1 MAPTLG
7 LTTSSSPSSSL
18 PTPTNARGNPRRPP
32 KLRSSCDACGAAKVR
47 CDKTQPR
54 CGRCAAGGLT
64 CVYGLSRKFGKAPR
78 KKPPVETSISTE
90 TLPRPL
96 VAQQQSAHHHQH
108 QHHQHQPHQHHQHQQ
123 SLSCCPDFRQLSS
136 SASTTSRP
144 IKYEPVPVNSG
155 FGIEDNLMAMPGVY
169 ATSSHDHLFLRSPTA
184 MDGFDDPFAFSDAT
198 CTPTSAT
205 FGPDPR
211 GGTVDPL
218 DLTFPTSAAS
228 SSPDYASFA
237 DWGVHPDDLMHSPP
251 QGGSPSSSSHHSEF
265 DTSSAPPS
273 LTSSSRTS
281 SLDCSLHF
289 GHHSGGGGFHP
300 ETTMLAAAAD
310 AHNCHRLAYATL
322 EGLSFRHESP
332 ALAKG
337 EPLTQTMD
345 AVLCR
350 NKQAVANMHQ
360 LLRCACSKSPHLAML
375 YASITSKILMW
386 YQLAA
391 GCSTRPAAASWDYFS
406 ASLGGGGFGLQQT
419 QPTPPLSA
427 SSSPSLAFV
436 QPPTSSGAAAHANT
450 SSSSSSSPVI
460 TQTNQFVVTP
470 MQFSVGAF
478 SVDDE
483 SAQEALRR
491 QLLLSELKKAGNLID
506 LLSVQ
511 GRDEL
516 ATGEVNDIYSALGTW
531 LKCELNRT
539 IAFLKS

>member
-1 MAPTLG
+1 MAPPLSRTTTL
-7 LTTSSSPSSSL
+7 PA
-18 PTPTNARGNPRRPP
+18 PTNARGNPRRPP

-78 KKPPVETSISTE
+78 KKPSVDTSVPSETA
-90 TLPRPL
+90 PRPL
-96 VAQQQSAHHHQH
+96 AQGAQQT
-108 QHHQHQPHQHHQHQQ
+108 
-123 SLSCCPDFRQLSS
+123 SLSCCPDFRHL
-136 SASTTSRP
+136 TGGSRP
-144 IKYEPVPVNSG
+144 IKYEPTAVSSFGLEESMMGMSG
-155 FGIEDNLMAMPGVY
+155 MYP
-169 ATSSHDHLFLRSPTA
+169 SHDLFMQSPAT
-184 MDGFDDPFAFSDAT
+184 MDGFEDAFSFTD
-198 CTPTSAT
+198 TPTSTT

-211 GGTVDPL
+211 GTVDPL
-218 DLTFPTSAAS
+218 DLTFPTS
-228 SSPDYASFA
+228 DYSGFA
-237 DWGVHPDDLMHSPP
+237 EWAHPDELRHTSD
-251 QGGSPSSSSHHSEF
+251 GSDIDSVPSFSN
-265 DTSSAPPS
+265 TRA
-273 LTSSSRTS
+273 S
-281 SLDCSLHF
+281 SLDSF
-289 GHHSGGGGFHP
+289 QGFP
-300 ETTMLAAAAD
+300 QDTTMMAAAASD
-310 AHNCHRLAYATL
+310 LHNCHKLAYSTL
-322 EGLSFRHESP
+322 ETLSFRHEDLT
-332 ALAKG
+332 LAKG

-345 AVLCR
+345 QVLNR
-350 NKQAVANMHQ
+350 NKHAVNNMHQ
-360 LLRCACSKSPHLAML
+360 LLKCSCSKSPHLAML

-391 GCSTRPAAASWDYFS
+391 GCTKPTTSWDYFS
-406 ASLGGGGFGLQQT
+406 SLSGVT

-427 SSSPSLAFV
+427 SSSPSMNFV
-436 QPPTSSGAAAHANT
+436 QPG
-450 SSSSSSSPVI
+450 SPI

-491 QLLLSELKKAGNLID
+491 QLLLSELKKAGILID
-506 LLSVQ
+506 LLSIQ